1 MKESNSCFP
10 HYTCVVKKHLNS
22 DFIILIPPAM
32 KPGCPLDHKCDTCL
46 SDLSHATLSLLLA
59 VAGSVTLAVVRARQ
73 ARAAASEDYVW
84 SLYQLMG
91 VGDWSTVT
99 GFVDFNLRGRHWPV
113 TSGVFA
119 KQQTTNMML
128 PCNYKWVS

>member
-1 MKESNSCFP
+1 
-10 HYTCVVKKHLNS
+10 
-22 DFIILIPPAM
+22 M
-32 KPGCPLDHKCDTCL
+32 KPGYPPDHTCDTCL

-99 GFVDFNLRGRHWPV
+99 GFVDSL
-113 TSGVFA
+113 T
-119 KQQTTNMML
+119 
-128 PCNYKWVS
+128 